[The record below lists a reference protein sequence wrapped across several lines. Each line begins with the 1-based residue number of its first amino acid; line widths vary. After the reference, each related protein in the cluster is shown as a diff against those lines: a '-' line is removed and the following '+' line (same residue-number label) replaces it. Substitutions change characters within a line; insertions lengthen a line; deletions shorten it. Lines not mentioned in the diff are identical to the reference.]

1 MPSGRA
7 AGRGEGI
14 PPGVQ
19 ESIGSAY
26 QSRPPGIKGKRS
38 PISRRCS
45 ACPPVFLSF
54 RESQDLIDRLVTT
67 PLVASSMSCIN
78 VVSVQRVTTLGHG
91 HQLIHLEAPR
101 MTSWQGVVDVPS
113 SSKRAAYPTGAALRL
128 QPVSELGSS
137 VAILAA
143 RVALLA
149 AHD

>member
-7 AGRGEGI
+7 ASRGEGI

-19 ESIGSAY
+19 KSIGSAY
-26 QSRPPGIKGKRS
+26 QKDPLGIKRKRS
-38 PISRRCS
+38 PISRCCS

-54 RESQDLIDRLVTT
+54 RESQDLIDRLITA
-67 PLVASSMSCIN
+67 PLVASSVSCID
-78 VVSVQRVTTLGHG
+78 VVSVQRITTLGHG
-91 HQLIHLEAPR
+91 YQLIYLEAPR

-113 SSKRAAYPTGAALRL
+113 SSKRAAYPAGTALSL